1 MYEARC
7 EGVGPD
13 QADSLNLIFVRWRK
27 IENDLF
33 KKRKNSFDL
42 SKVADIYDCV
52 VYVRAALFAM
62 KKSSS
67 ANDVGSS
74 LRVVSCRVVL
84 CIYVP
89 AQRSFA
95 TNHFLTGMLCCCLCG
110 CFCQV

>member
-1 MYEARC
+1 MTRIFQGSGSRSNSATARPEYSESKRAGLGDGQTVMYEARC

-52 VYVRAALFAM
+52 VYVWPAAMFEH
-62 KKSSS
+62 K
-67 ANDVGSS
+67 
-74 LRVVSCRVVL
+74 
-84 CIYVP
+84 
-89 AQRSFA
+89 
-95 TNHFLTGMLCCCLCG
+95 
-110 CFCQV
+110 